1 MTSTPKFSF
10 RLSNLILAGHR
21 VHYAWA
27 IVTIAAVMRLFSSS
41 FRSSSS
47 VLIPRLVDSFG
58 WSYGAVGF
66 GFALQWVVSGMLG
79 PSAGWLGDRYGARV
93 TMTIGA
99 LLFIAGMVLT
109 GFMTSLWQFY
119 LFFGIILSA
128 SMGIFQVPLTT
139 SVTLWFKRHLGTGM
153 GVLQSAQGVG
163 PLVAVPIML
172 LVIALFDTRPDFL
185 DWLPGFTHSLF
196 GGELDG
202 LRAAF
207 WVPGIIGGVAI
218 LALVRLFYNEPAQ
231 LGLRPLG
238 ASESEPVREV
248 QRGEIA
254 RIRTRVFF
262 KQAQRTIAFWNLI
275 GIHFWGCAG
284 HAIVLVYLVAIAEA
298 EGVGPGLAAGAF
310 VTMSVT
316 STVTRF
322 AVPVLADQLGSKGV
336 MAVCFSLQT
345 LPILLL
351 FFAVEPWQFYLFAV
365 LFGIGFGGEMSAFP
379 IINRQYYGSAPVGTT
394 YGWQMMG
401 AGIGMAAGSLIGGWL
416 RDWTGSFD
424 ATMGLS
430 LVLSVVGVISIVV
443 LPTTKSHQLPDW
455 ENELPPEAQTPSAQ
469 PVIPAAQ
476 PAQTQPAAGD

>member
-1 MTSTPKFSF
+1 MPSSGSF
-10 RLSNLILAGHR
+10 
-21 VHYAWA
+21 
-27 IVTIAAVMRLFSSS
+27 
-41 FRSSSS
+41 
-47 VLIPRLVDSFG
+47 
-58 WSYGAVGF
+58 
-66 GFALQWVVSGMLG
+66 
-79 PSAGWLGDRYGARV
+79 
-93 TMTIGA
+93 
-99 LLFIAGMVLT
+99 
-109 GFMTSLWQFY
+109 
-119 LFFGIILSA
+119 
-128 SMGIFQVPLTT
+128 TT
-139 SVTLWFKRHLGTGM
+139 S
-153 GVLQSAQGVG
+153 
-163 PLVAVPIML
+163 
-172 LVIALFDTRPDFL
+172 RPNS
-185 DWLPGFTHSLF
+185 GS
-196 GGELDG
+196 G
-202 LRAAF
+202 L
-207 WVPGIIGGVAI
+207 
-218 LALVRLFYNEPAQ
+218 
-231 LGLRPLG
+231 LG

-262 KQAQRTIAFWNLI
+262 KQAQRTFAFWNLI